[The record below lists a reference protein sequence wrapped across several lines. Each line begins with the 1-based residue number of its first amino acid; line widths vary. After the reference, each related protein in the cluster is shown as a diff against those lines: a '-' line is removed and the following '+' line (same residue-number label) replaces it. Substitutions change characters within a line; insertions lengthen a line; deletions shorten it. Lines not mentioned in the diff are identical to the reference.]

1 MQGHDW
7 AATPLGPI
15 DSWPDSLRVAA
26 QMVSASAFPCCLTW
40 GTDLITIYNE
50 AFRPI
55 LGNKPEAMGR
65 PFGEVWHEAWHIIGP
80 IADRA
85 LAGEATFIEDF
96 PLRID
101 RNGLAEDAA
110 FTFCYS
116 PVRDERGRVVGMLD
130 TVIETTLRVAS
141 EREQARSLR
150 ETEDILLQSQKM
162 DAVGQLAGGLA
173 HDFNNLLSS
182 VAGSLD
188 LIAMRLARDKTANV
202 ERYIEIAQSGIK
214 RASTLTHRLLAF
226 SRPQALAPRPTDPNH
241 LIAGMAELITRSI
254 GPSIALQ
261 LQLAPA
267 PWTTL
272 VDPHQLENAL
282 LNLCLNARDAMPEGG
297 ELRIRTRNVQL
308 DSVPAAAIG
317 APPGDYLEFGV
328 TDTGCG
334 MAPDTVARIF
344 EPFFTTKAPGRGTG
358 LGMSILDRFM
368 RESQGHIRVHSQP
381 GAGTEVVLYL
391 PRHAHPGEAATPV
404 PADVPRGFVTAR
416 GETILL
422 VDDESAVRSLV
433 AEVLR
438 DLGYRVLEAV
448 DGPDALVQ
456 LSSTAPIDL
465 LISDLGLPGRMSGRD
480 VAGAASRLRPGLPVL
495 YFSGY
500 GAEALTA
507 IEREQGLELVSKP
520 FDLDDLVARVYRLAC
535 GLPNAH

>member
-1 MQGHDW
+1 MRDHDW

-15 DSWPDSLRVAA
+15 DNWPNSLRIAA

-40 GTDLITIYNE
+40 GSQLITIYNE

-55 LGNKPEAMGR
+55 LGQKPEAMGR
-65 PFGEVWHEAWHIIGP
+65 PFSEVWQEAWHIIGP

-85 LAGEATFIEDF
+85 LAGEPTFIEDF
-96 PLRID
+96 PLRIE
-101 RNGLAEDAA
+101 RNGMEEDAA

-116 PVRDERGRVVGMLD
+116 PVRDEHGRVVGMLD
-130 TVIETTLRVAS
+130 TVIETTKRVAA

-150 ETEDILLQSQKM
+150 EAEDILLQSQKM

-188 LIAMRLARDKTANV
+188 LIGMRLARDNTANV

-226 SRPQALAPRPTDPNH
+226 SRPQTLAPRPTDPNH

-282 LNLCLNARDAMPEGG
+282 LNLCLNSRDAMPDGG
-297 ELRIRTRNVQL
+297 DLRVRTRNVHL
-308 DSVPAAAIG
+308 DGTPAAVIG
-317 APPGDYLEFGV
+317 ALPGDYLEFGV
-328 TDTGCG
+328 TDSGCG
-334 MAPDTVARIF
+334 MAPETVARIF

-358 LGMSILDRFM
+358 LGMSILHRFM
-368 RESQGHIRVHSQP
+368 RESLGYIRVHSQP

-391 PRHAHPGEAATPV
+391 PRFVLPDEIASPAPVEARLGPV
-404 PADVPRGFVTAR
+404 AGH

-422 VDDESAVRSLV
+422 VDGEAAVRSLV

-438 DLGYRVLEAV
+438 DLGLRVIEAV

-456 LSSTAPIDL
+456 LSSTTPIEL
-465 LISDLGLPGRMSGRD
+465 LVTDLGLPGRMSGRD
-480 VAGAASRLRPGLPVL
+480 VAAAASRLRPGLPVL
-495 YFSGY
+495 YISGY
-500 GAEALTA
+500 GEEALSD
-507 IEREQGLELVSKP
+507 IEREQGVELVSKP
-520 FDLDDLVARVYRLAC
+520 FDFDDLVARICRLAC
-535 GLPNAH
+535 GLPG